1 MGSLTDWGKMR
12 ARGGEEASIEESG
25 DGREGWRVGK
35 AVSIRPKKMD
45 LPGEGPP

>member
-1 MGSLTDWGKMR
+1 MGSPTNWGKMR

-25 DGREGWRVGK
+25 DGREGWRASKV
-35 AVSIRPKKMD
+35 VSTCPRKMD